1 MAAPKLV
8 TKRCHFPEGLKG
20 EQGPHVGELG
30 DVVPEQIA
38 IVAARLLVD
47 MECHEAPERDGPP
60 ATGATSS
67 RSALSMSAEP
77 TTRRPPEANAVASCA
92 ARNHAACSASSTSE
106 GASPAGAT

>member
-47 MECHEAPERDGPP
+47 MECHEAPERDGPANLDLDRRP
-60 ATGATSS
+60 ASS
-67 RSALSMSAEP
+67 DRRDLLEERVVDVRRADWYRSCDLSM
-77 TTRRPPEANAVASCA
+77 
-92 ARNHAACSASSTSE
+92 
-106 GASPAGAT
+106 